1 MHFFDKAFQVGNA
14 GAEFPR
20 LGTGDRSLHTS
31 VVHIMYLYIMV
42 YIFMISCI
50 IHISFMYH
58 SCIIPSSTEQI
69 SMVSME
75 QKPLVTLTLVDLV
88 TWIQVLDLAN
98 SAGKGWDQ
106 NRRWEKNAKA
116 IWDDMGIC
124 TVYIHAYIPFHSI
137 ALHYITIQYIT
148 LHYNTL
154 HYIHA
159 CMHACIHKYIYIYI
173 YSHIDIHIHIHTHTH
188 THTYIYIYIYTYIY
202 IYIHIHTHI
211 YIIHIFTHT
220 HTYIYIYTC
229 TCTYSVYILDIFT

>member
-88 TWIQVLDLAN
+88 DLVTWIQVLDLAN

-154 HYIHA
+154 HYIHT
-159 CMHACIHKYIYIYI
+159 CMHACIH
-173 YSHIDIHIHIHTHTH
+173 
-188 THTYIYIYIYTYIY
+188 TYINTYTY
-202 IYIHIHTHI
+202 
-211 YIIHIFTHT
+211 
-220 HTYIYIYTC
+220 TYTYT
-229 TCTYSVYILDIFT
+229 VI